1 MSPPIT
7 VALPKG
13 RLQEPVLA
21 LFAKAGIVV
30 DAPAASRRLWIDDAS
45 GRFRFVLVKPSDV
58 PTYVEYGTADCGI
71 CGGDVLLEA
80 APDVLAPLDLG
91 VGACRLAVAGLRDA
105 PRVEGRATARVA
117 TKYPRTTTRF
127 FHARGLPVEVITLS
141 GSVELAPV
149 LGLAEHIVDVV
160 ETGRT
165 LEENGLVVL
174 ETVAEVSARLV
185 VNRAAWQLRGPE
197 LRGLVDGLRAAR
209 QGAKT

>member
-1 MSPPIT
+1 MNDGVSAIPIVAWRPGRTPDRLRAVLGRAAGPSPE
-7 VALPKG
+7 V
-13 RLQEPVLA
+13 
-21 LFAKAGIVV
+21 
-30 DAPAASRRLWIDDAS
+30 
-45 GRFRFVLVKPSDV
+45 
-58 PTYVEYGTADCGI
+58 
-71 CGGDVLLEA
+71 
-80 APDVLAPLDLG
+80 
-91 VGACRLAVAGLRDA
+91 VAGLRDA

-174 ETVAEVSARLV
+174 EDVARVGPAGREPRRLAAPGAR
-185 VNRAAWQLRGPE
+185 APGPRGGPP
-197 LRGLVDGLRAAR
+197 GGAAR
-209 QGAKT
+209 RRSLTRPAAGRRLLC